1 MEQTN
6 NQGFLARLNERER
19 KLLVIWAISMSFM
32 VLFLG
37 GWLAWSSITEK
48 ADAAQGYQV
57 TLDLIAKR
65 QREYLANSN
74 KDEGAS
80 VEERI
85 EKNDLKLQSYLDRE
99 ATRNNLKISNFKESV
114 APLGG
119 KKARDKEEGGIVE
132 ESITINMDDAAF
144 KDLARFMDT
153 LARSKELLV
162 IKRIDLERA
171 RRFQTEGK
179 FKMTMTVSTYKKG
192 SS

>member
-1 MEQTN
+1 VEQTN
-6 NQGFLARLNERER
+6 KQGFLQRLNDRER

-37 GWLAWSSITEK
+37 GWWSWSSITEK
-48 ADAAQGYQV
+48 ADAAEKYQL
-57 TLDLIAKR
+57 TLDYIASH
-65 QREYLANSN
+65 QQEFLANSA
-74 KDEGAS
+74 KEEGAS

-85 EKNDLKLQSYLDRE
+85 DKNDIKLQSYLDRE
-99 ATRNNLKISNFKESV
+99 ATRSNLKISNFKESV

-119 KKARDKEEGGIVE
+119 KKSRDDAGGIVE
-132 ESITINMDDAAF
+132 ESLTINVDDAAF

-171 RRFQTEGK
+171 RRFKTEGT